1 MPLSFLPNV
10 RAIHLANLSSSAKS
24 PFALTSNSMFAR
36 LNEVTNFLAVF
47 VIFKIFNTSSLALS
61 VAVAV
66 NPVNGTLGKSFFNSL
81 SFL

>member
-10 RAIHLANLSSSAKS
+10 CATHLANFSSSANS
-24 PFALTSNSMFAR
+24 PFALTSNVMFAR
-36 LNEVTNFLAVF
+36 LNEETNFLAVF
-47 VIFKIFNTSSLALS
+47 VIFKIFNTSTLALS

-66 NPVNGTLGKSFFNSL
+66 NAVNGTLGKSTFNSL